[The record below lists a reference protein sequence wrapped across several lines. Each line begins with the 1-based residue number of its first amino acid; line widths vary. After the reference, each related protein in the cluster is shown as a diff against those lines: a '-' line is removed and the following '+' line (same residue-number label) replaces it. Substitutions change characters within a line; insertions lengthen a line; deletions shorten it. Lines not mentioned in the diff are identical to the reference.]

1 MSWMTLPSLQGCTRG
16 VPESATLT
24 TTKKRTDSMRILMRE
39 PCTNNPVLILTLT
52 LHRHENLL
60 LLFKLHRIPV
70 QFAGVAQLGEL
81 HSNERLTRC

>member
-39 PCTNNPVLILTLT
+39 PWRVILSIDQPDKKSPN
-52 LHRHENLL
+52 RH
-60 LLFKLHRIPV
+60 
-70 QFAGVAQLGEL
+70 
-81 HSNERLTRC
+81 